1 MAVQGKYTL
10 LLGDV
15 REQLRGM
22 AEKSVQVIFTSPPY
36 WSLRDYGTAAW
47 VGGDPNCDHVDTDK
61 VAERARQKKS
71 MIAVGEMLDGST
83 RTRAHDEAI
92 GKDWQYRTACQ
103 KCGAKRID
111 MQIGLESV
119 PDCLGWATGAPCGEC
134 FVCHM
139 VEVFRECWRVLRD
152 DGTLWLNLGDS
163 YAGSGGAGG
172 DYAEGGLKAGQPR
185 FEGTGKRARKSNRR
199 DKAEVSVRVP
209 GVAALKPKD
218 LCGIPWRVAL
228 AMQADGWYL
237 RMDNIWSKPNPMPES
252 VTDRPTK
259 SHEYIFLFSRSKKY
273 YYDQDA
279 VREAYADASIAR
291 ISQPTFDQQRGGA
304 KDPINGGEG
313 SRNRS
318 ARNGLVGLKN
328 RIESDQFGRNKW
340 SVWTVPTQAYPE
352 AHFATYPEA
361 LPEVGIKA
369 GTSERGACPRCGAGW
384 VRVTEASYE
393 HRSSYEGRYKKGF
406 GEHDAESARHF
417 KDVSWKKTETRG
429 WKPTCECDAGEP
441 VPCVVLDPFN
451 GSGTT
456 GAVAVR
462 LGRDYVGIDL
472 NAQYLK
478 LAEARIGKEVLPMFS
493 RQVEE

>member
-1 MAVQGKYTL
+1 MAIQGKYTL

-15 REQLRGM
+15 RERLRGM
-22 AEKSVQVIFTSPPY
+22 AEESVQVIFTSPPY
-36 WSLRDYGTAAW
+36 WSLRDYG
-47 VGGDPNCDHVDTDK
+47 
-61 VAERARQKKS
+61 VA
-71 MIAVGEMLDGST
+71 G
-83 RTRAHDEAI
+83 
-92 GKDWQYRTACQ
+92 
-103 KCGAKRID
+103 
-111 MQIGLESV
+111 QIGLESV

-152 DGTLWLNLGDS
+152 DGTLWVNLGDS

-172 DYAEGGLKAGQPR
+172 DYAEGGLKAGQPT
-185 FEGTGKRARKSNRR
+185 FEGTGKRTRQSSRR
-199 DKAEVSVRVP
+199 DKAEVAVRVP

-259 SHEYIFLFSRSKKY
+259 SHEYIFLFSKSKKY

-279 VREAYADASIAR
+279 IREAYA
-291 ISQPTFDQQRGGA
+291 
-304 KDPINGGEG
+304 EG
-313 SRNRS
+313 SLPRALRGMGADNKWADGAPGSTAHTLSQGRPNMRKSFSRRDDKTEESFFTRKADS
-318 ARNGLVGLKN
+318 AEKGMAIGGSGLKGHSGYVDTN
-328 RIESDQFGRNKW
+328 GRLLVNPMGRNKW

-384 VRVTEASYE
+384 VRVVEKSGGTIGKGSWVDHTQDKEKGVSRRTGVKGSGQENYNSYRISE
-393 HRSSYEGRYKKGF
+393 L
-406 GEHDAESARHF
+406 
-417 KDVSWKKTETRG
+417 G
-429 WKPTCECDAGEP
+429 WEPTCDCDAGEP

-472 NAQYLK
+472 NAEYLK
-478 LAEARIGKEVLPMFS
+478 LAEKRIEKEVLPMFS